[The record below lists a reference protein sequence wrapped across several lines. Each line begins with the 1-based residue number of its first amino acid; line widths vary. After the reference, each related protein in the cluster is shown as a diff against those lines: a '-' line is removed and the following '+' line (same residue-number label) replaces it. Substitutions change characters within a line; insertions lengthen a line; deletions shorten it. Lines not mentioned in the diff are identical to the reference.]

1 MDSCTRITTPMEEGL
16 QLHFN
21 MGTKLINQTYY

>member
-1 MDSCTRITTPMEEGL
+1 MDSCTHTMTPMEGL